1 MPDYTLLATCDR
13 CKKQVISNP
22 KNGSSPLINA
32 TGLKYNDYVHPA
44 NCGGSGAYLC
54 DECDQLAV
62 ALGTRHYKE
71 RKEFC
76 LAITS

>member
-1 MPDYTLLATCDR
+1 MPEYTLLSTCDR
-13 CKKQVISNP
+13 CKKQVMSNP
-22 KNGSSPLINA
+22 KNVSSPLINV
-32 TGLKYNDYVHPA
+32 TGLKYNNYVHPA

-54 DECDQLAV
+54 HECDELAEEMRM
-62 ALGTRHYKE
+62 RHYKE